1 MKTFS
6 ILAFIFFSIALQA
19 QDYSS
24 APLLERKDRVMY
36 SVETGEPFNGTY
48 TLDHENGKP
57 FIRGE
62 YRNGLKEGR
71 WVSYDSLGNLK
82 SEESFIRDRWEGVRK
97 TYFSNGLVEREMGFK
112 NGVGEGVQKEYY
124 DNGKLKVS
132 FTFVNGQKE
141 GKWLYYHSNG
151 KKWEEGNFKSDL
163 YDGKWTTWNEEGKK
177 NLIRKFEKD
186 KMIKEQ
192 KKGN

>member
-1 MKTFS
+1 MKTLS
-6 ILAFIFFSIALQA
+6 ISVFIFFCIALQA

-82 SEESFIRDRWEGVRK
+82 ARSRLSE
-97 TYFSNGLVEREMGFK
+97 T
-112 NGVGEGVQKEYY
+112 
-124 DNGKLKVS
+124 
-132 FTFVNGQKE
+132 
-141 GKWLYYHSNG
+141 
-151 KKWEEGNFKSDL
+151 
-163 YDGKWTTWNEEGKK
+163 DGKVYAK
-177 NLIRKFEKD
+177 LILPMD
-186 KMIKEQ
+186 
-192 KKGN
+192 